1 MIESNII
8 GFHTSSKSDS
18 FTVGVNPSTNQ
29 ALPGKF
35 SDANEDELNLAVDQA
50 SKAFEFFKSTPGK
63 AKAEFLNAVADEI
76 LALGDQL
83 ISRCCNESGLPEVR
97 IIGERGRT
105 IAQLQM
111 FANLV
116 EEGSWLE
123 ATIDTQQ
130 INREPVPKPDIRRML
145 IPLGPVVVFAASN
158 FPLAFSA
165 AGGDTA
171 SALAGGNPV
180 IVKAHRSHPGTSALI
195 GSAIVNA
202 AKKTEMPDGVF
213 SLLHGSGKIVGQGLV
228 KHPKIKAAG
237 FTGSQK
243 AGRLL
248 YDIANQ
254 RIEPIPFFAEMG
266 SVNPVLL
273 LPSSLNND
281 TVKMLVGSITMGVGQ
296 FCTNP
301 GLIISVDGND
311 LKKFIS
317 ELADEL
323 SKVKSGVMLNQQI
336 CNSYNSEIENLI
348 VHEEITLEGRAEKSK
363 NLNSGRAIL
372 SSVSG
377 KSFINNFNFSEEI
390 FGPSSLI
397 VRCDNQKEVDEVLNT
412 LAGQLT
418 GSVIGNDSELSL
430 YESSI
435 KIMKK
440 KVGRIIFNG
449 VPTGVEVCP
458 SMQHG
463 GPYPAS
469 SDSRFTSVGTAAIKR
484 FVRPISYQ
492 SWPNDKLPYEL
503 QDGNPLN
510 IWRLIDGKLTQD

>member
-63 AKAEFLNAVADEI
+63 AKAEFLSAVADEI

-83 ISRCCNESGLPEVR
+83 ISRCCDESGLPEVR

-123 ATIDTQQ
+123 ASIDTEQ
-130 INREPVPKPDIRRML
+130 INREPVPKPDIRKML
-145 IPLGPVVVFAASN
+145 VPLGPVVVFAASN

-202 AKKTEMPDGVF
+202 AKKTGMPDGVF
-213 SLLHGSGKIVGQGLV
+213 SLLHGSGRVVGQGLV
-228 KHPKIKAAG
+228 KHPNIKAAG

-254 RIEPIPFFAEMG
+254 RVEPIPFFAEMG

-273 LPSSLNND
+273 LPTSLNND
-281 TVKMLVGSITMGVGQ
+281 TVKMLAGSITMGVGQ

-317 ELADEL
+317 KLADEL
-323 SKVKSGVMLNQQI
+323 SNIESGVMLNQQI

-348 VHEEITLEGRAEKSK
+348 VNEEITIEGRAEKSK

-372 SSVSG
+372 ASVSG

-397 VRCDNQKEVDEVLNT
+397 VRCDNQKEVDEVLNI

-484 FVRPISYQ
+484 FARPISYQ

>member
-1 MIESNII
+1 M
-8 GFHTSSKSDS
+8 
-18 FTVGVNPSTNQ
+18 
-29 ALPGKF
+29 
-35 SDANEDELNLAVDQA
+35 
-50 SKAFEFFKSTPGK
+50 
-63 AKAEFLNAVADEI
+63 
-76 LALGDQL
+76 
-83 ISRCCNESGLPEVR
+83 
-97 IIGERGRT
+97 
-105 IAQLQM
+105 
-111 FANLV
+111 
-116 EEGSWLE
+116 
-123 ATIDTQQ
+123 
-130 INREPVPKPDIRRML
+130 
-145 IPLGPVVVFAASN
+145 
-158 FPLAFSA
+158 
-165 AGGDTA
+165 
-171 SALAGGNPV
+171 

-202 AKKTEMPDGVF
+202 AKITGMPVGVF
-213 SLLHGSGKIVGQGLV
+213 SLLHGSGRGVGQGRV
-228 KHPKIKAAG
+228 KHPNIKAAG

-254 RIEPIPFFAEMG
+254 RVEPIPFFAEMG

-281 TVKMLVGSITMGVGQ
+281 TVKMLAGSITMGVGQ

-317 ELADEL
+317 KLADEL
-323 SKVKSGVMLNQQI
+323 SNIESGVMLNQQI

-397 VRCDNQKEVDEVLNT
+397 VSCDNQKEVDEVLNT

-510 IWRLIDGKLTQD
+510 IWRLVDGKLTQD

>member
-1 MIESNII
+1 M
-8 GFHTSSKSDS
+8 
-18 FTVGVNPSTNQ
+18 
-29 ALPGKF
+29 
-35 SDANEDELNLAVDQA
+35 
-50 SKAFEFFKSTPGK
+50 
-63 AKAEFLNAVADEI
+63 
-76 LALGDQL
+76 
-83 ISRCCNESGLPEVR
+83 
-97 IIGERGRT
+97 
-105 IAQLQM
+105 
-111 FANLV
+111 
-116 EEGSWLE
+116 
-123 ATIDTQQ
+123 
-130 INREPVPKPDIRRML
+130 
-145 IPLGPVVVFAASN
+145 
-158 FPLAFSA
+158 
-165 AGGDTA
+165 
-171 SALAGGNPV
+171 
-180 IVKAHRSHPGTSALI
+180 
-195 GSAIVNA
+195 
-202 AKKTEMPDGVF
+202 
-213 SLLHGSGKIVGQGLV
+213 
-228 KHPKIKAAG
+228 
-237 FTGSQK
+237 
-243 AGRLL
+243 
-248 YDIANQ
+248 
-254 RIEPIPFFAEMG
+254 
-266 SVNPVLL
+266 
-273 LPSSLNND
+273 SLNNSKKVID
-281 TVKMLVGSITMGVGQ
+281 KQGSPLDGEWIALDLETTGLDAKEDKIIEIGAVRFDGEKTLET
-296 FCTNP
+296 FESFINP
-301 GLIISVDGND
+301 SCKLSDFTKTYTGINQLDVDNAPTFNSINND

-323 SKVKSGVMLNQQI
+323 SKIESGVMLNQQI

-510 IWRLIDGKLTQD
+510 IWRLVDGKLTQD

>member
-1 MIESNII
+1 MDESNLI
-8 GFHTSSKSDS
+8 GFKTSSNGDS
-18 FTVGVNPSTNQ
+18 FTIGMNPSTNE

-35 SDANEDELNLAVDQA
+35 SDANEDELNFAVDQA
-50 SKAFEFFKSTPGK
+50 SKSFEIFKSTPGK
-63 AKAEFLNAVADEI
+63 EKAEFLNRVADEI

-83 ISRCCNESGLPEVR
+83 ISRCCDESGLPQVR
-97 IIGERGRT
+97 IVGERGRT

-130 INREPVPKPDIRRML
+130 VDREPVPKPDIRRML
-145 IPLGPVVVFAASN
+145 TPLGPVVVFAASN
-158 FPLAFSA
+158 FPLAFSV

-195 GSAIVNA
+195 GSAIVEA
-202 AKKTEMPDGVF
+202 AQKTGMPDGIF
-213 SLLHGSGKIVGQGLV
+213 SLLHGKGSIVGQGLI
-228 KHPKIKAAG
+228 KHPKVKAAG

-243 AGRLL
+243 AGMLL
-248 YDIANQ
+248 YGLANQ
-254 RIEPIPFFAEMG
+254 RKEPIPFFAEMG

-273 LPSSLNND
+273 LPSSLNNK
-281 TVKMLVGSITMGVGQ
+281 TVEMLTGSITMGVGQ

-301 GLIISVDGND
+301 GLIISVDSDD

-317 ELADEL
+317 ELGNEL
-323 SKVKSGVMLNQQI
+323 SNIESGVMLNEQI
-336 CNSYNSEIENLI
+336 CNSYNNEIENLL
-348 VHEEITLEGRAEKSK
+348 VREEITIDGRAEKSK

-372 SSVSG
+372 ASISG
-377 KSFINNFNFSEEI
+377 ESFINNFNFSEEI

-397 VRCDNQKEVDEVLNT
+397 VRCHNQKELDDVLKT

-435 KIMKK
+435 KIMEK

-492 SWPNDKLPYEL
+492 SWPNDKLPNEL

-510 IWRLIDGKLTQD
+510 IWRLVDGELTQD

>member
-8 GFHTSSKSDS
+8 GFNTSSKSDS
-18 FTVGVNPSTNQ
+18 FTVSVNPSTNQ

-50 SKAFEFFKSTPGK
+50 SKAFELFKSTPGK

-158 FPLAFSA
+158 FPLAFS
-165 AGGDTA
+165 
-171 SALAGGNPV
+171 
-180 IVKAHRSHPGTSALI
+180 HPGTSALI

-202 AKKTEMPDGVF
+202 AKKTGMPDGVF
-213 SLLHGSGKIVGQGLV
+213 SLLHGSGRVVGQGLV

-281 TVKMLVGSITMGVGQ
+281 TVKMLAGSITMGVGQ

-323 SKVKSGVMLNQQI
+323 SKIESGVMLNQQI

-363 NLNSGRAIL
+363 NLNSGRALL
-372 SSVSG
+372 SSV
-377 KSFINNFNFSEEI
+377 SEEI

-510 IWRLIDGKLTQD
+510 IWRLVDGKLTQD